1 VTAALGLKRA
11 GLAVAALVATGFVAV
26 TTMSVLIPADTVRD
40 AVKAEIRA
48 VTGLDPVF
56 RGVASVSL
64 FPAGSVSF
72 ADVGL
77 GDDQDGASP
86 LRAERLT
93 ARLQFFPL
101 LTGRIEISDISLVR
115 PTITVTYD
123 STGRSNWARLAEAL
137 VKAVAPNQ
145 KRVASFSEIHISNG
159 TVVVHDD
166 VRNINE
172 TLTSAELSLA
182 WPSISKSF
190 AATGRFVW
198 RDEPI
203 DLSVSMGDFAAALS
217 GERSGLKVRLA
228 GAPFKLAF
236 DGYMA
241 SHPTLRVAG
250 TLAADSASLR
260 DAMRWAG
267 QKPFGGGGFGR
278 FALKAQTN
286 VVGGVVSLSGV
297 NVELDGNTAE
307 GVLTFA
313 GDGRQALQGT
323 LAADTIDLT
332 PYVSTMRLLSGR
344 ERDWSRVPISLE
356 VLASL
361 DLDVRLSAARVILS
375 SSAKLG
381 RTAIGANLRG
391 GKLTVAVGESQA
403 FGGVI
408 KGSLAFARADAGADL
423 KAELQFTDVDLESC
437 INEMFGIRRLEGRGN
452 LAFSIDGS
460 GPSVLAVAQTLN
472 GSASLTGHDGALG
485 GVNVEQALKG
495 WKVRPLSGGGE
506 LRSGRTPFDKLSVT
520 IKIAQGTAT
529 VEDVNVEGP
538 AVRLGLIGSASIPDR
553 DLDLKGTA
561 ALLAVT
567 SANAGSS
574 FELPFVVHGPWD
586 NPDIV
591 PDPQFLIRRSPA
603 AAPFF
608 PKISDEKLKELDSLV
623 KRWNGAPTT
632 DAPSDAA
639 APPPA
644 SQPLGQAEAQPPGN

>member
-1 VTAALGLKRA
+1 MTATLGLKRA
-11 GLAVAALVATGFVAV
+11 GLAVATLVATGLVAV
-26 TTMSVLIPADTVRD
+26 TAASVLIPADTVRD

-77 GDDQDGASP
+77 GDDQDGRSP
-86 LRAERLT
+86 LRVERLT

-123 STGRSNWARLAEAL
+123 SAGRSNWSRLAEAL
-137 VKAVAPNQ
+137 VQAVAPN
-145 KRVASFSEIHISNG
+145 KTRVASFSEIHISSG

-166 VRNINE
+166 VRHINE

-182 WPSISKSF
+182 WPSISRSF

-203 DLSVSMGDFAAALS
+203 DLSVSMSDFAAALS
-217 GERSGLKVRLA
+217 GDRSGLKVRLA

-241 SHPTLRVAG
+241 SRPTLRVAG
-250 TLAADSASLR
+250 QLAADSPSLR
-260 DAMRWAG
+260 DAARWAG
-267 QKPFGGGGFGR
+267 QKPFVGGGFGR

-313 GDGRQALQGT
+313 TDGRQMLQGT
-323 LAADTIDLT
+323 LAADAVDLT

-356 VLASL
+356 GLTSL
-361 DLDVRLSAARVILS
+361 DLDLRLSAARVVLS

-408 KGSLAFARADAGADL
+408 KGSFAFARADAGADL
-423 KAELQFTDVDLESC
+423 KAELQFTDVDLENC
-437 INEMFGIRRLEGRGN
+437 INELFGIRRLEGRGN
-452 LAFSIDGS
+452 LALSIDGF
-460 GPSVLAVAQTLN
+460 GQSVLAVTQTLN
-472 GSASLTGHDGALG
+472 GSASLTGHDGAIG

-495 WKVRPLSGGGE
+495 WKLRPLSLAGGAE
-506 LRSGRTPFDKLSVT
+506 LRSGRTPFDKLSVAV
-520 IKIAQGTAT
+520 KITQGTAT
-529 VEDVNVEGP
+529 VEDVNIEGP
-538 AVRLGLIGSASIPDR
+538 AVRLALVGSASIPDR
-553 DLDLKGTA
+553 DMDLKGTA
-561 ALLAVT
+561 ALLAAT
-567 SANAGSS
+567 SGNSSNA
-574 FELPFVVHGPWD
+574 FELPFVVHGSWD
-586 NPDIV
+586 NPDIQ
-591 PDPQFLIRRSPA
+591 PDPKFLIRQSPA
-603 AAPFF
+603 TAPFF
-608 PKISDEKLKELDSLV
+608 PKISDEKLKQLELDRQAMEPNSG
-623 KRWNGAPTT
+623 RPIRC
-632 DAPSDAA
+632 SRAA
-639 APPPA
+639 AGFA
-644 SQPLGQAEAQPPGN
+644 ATG